1 MISFDGVPP
10 AGPAS
15 GPDVPT
21 AGEAATGSCAGRLPV
36 AAAAPPASEVPALP
50 RLQLTAGYEMY
61 RDETRT
67 VIRKPGE
74 PRWGATV
81 RTGPT
86 SHRFVAAGED
96 PAALWS
102 LAGRAAA
109 TQAAA

>member
-1 MISFDGVPP
+1 
-10 AGPAS
+10 
-15 GPDVPT
+15 
-21 AGEAATGSCAGRLPV
+21 
-36 AAAAPPASEVPALP
+36 ALP
-50 RLQLTAGYEMY
+50 AVSTRATADCARVAGLPEMRVAAGYEMY

-74 PRWGATV
+74 ARWAATV

-86 SHRFVAAGED
+86 THRFVAAGED

-109 TQAAA
+109 GDGPATSSTP